1 MPGQSKGVIII
12 EFKALAKEDKPIL
25 DAFFRA
31 RYYENSHFNFTNLY
45 TWRNP
50 YHIMWAVADG
60 VLYFRAE
67 WQGEL
72 FALQP
77 FGPEEKMEAAVSH
90 LLAWFAEIGKPFA
103 ISGIERSFAQ
113 VLESYTGAEFQ
124 VESDRKNSDYV
135 YRSEDLIQLAG
146 RKFHSKKNHLNSFRK
161 NYAEAE
167 YLPITDEIV
176 TQCKLNING
185 WYKLRAQEQPDDPFM
200 AAEREAII
208 EVLNNFQDFGLKG
221 GALLVDKRVV
231 AFTFGEQLNSD
242 TAVIHVEKADPEV
255 RGAYPAINQAFVAH
269 AWADMTYIN
278 REEDMGLEGL
288 RKAKESYRPVKMIE
302 KFTASLKG

>member
-1 MPGQSKGVIII
+1 
-12 EFKALAKEDKPIL
+12 
-25 DAFFRA
+25 
-31 RYYENSHFNFTNLY
+31 
-45 TWRNP
+45 
-50 YHIMWAVADG
+50 
-60 VLYFRAE
+60 
-67 WQGEL
+67 
-72 FALQP
+72 
-77 FGPEEKMEAAVSH
+77 MEAAVSD

-231 AFTFGEQLNSD
+231 AFTFGEQLSGHQSGVCGACLGGYD
-242 TAVIHVEKADPEV
+242 LHQPGRGHGPGGTPQGQGILSSGQDDRKIHCQPEGVTAVL
-255 RGAYPAINQAFVAH
+255 Y
-269 AWADMTYIN
+269 
-278 REEDMGLEGL
+278 
-288 RKAKESYRPVKMIE
+288 S
-302 KFTASLKG
+302 